1 MAEKQDPAAELR
13 EMTDAELAQAL
24 EDAHREMFNL
34 RMRHATRQLENHQAL
49 SRVRKQIARI
59 KTLQTERRLG
69 ITRTSSG
76 AGGGSRWSSR

>member
-24 EDAHREMFNL
+24 EDAHRELFNL

-76 AGGGSRWSSR
+76 VGEGSRWSSR